1 MAKMTCHGA
10 IREGKKVV
18 MTQTYG
24 IEQRGGDSTAYVI
37 ISDEQIGSPIV
48 ENDANVVCALSQ
60 STYELCYEGV
70 APGGLLFCNTS
81 IVKEPKDSGRFSCP
95 CRTWP
100 WKSAAS
106 APPTWSCSVP

>member
-70 APGGLLFCNTS
+70 AP
-81 IVKEPKDSGRFSCP
+81 R
-95 CRTWP
+95 RTAVLQYVHRQGT
-100 WKSAAS
+100 KGIR
-106 APPTWSCSVP
+106 